1 MLIRFDDGVV
11 RQCSEFELRQ
21 TKLRSRKIADEQFYT
36 DGIRPTDLADTD
48 KVREAERLAAAAN
61 VLDAIR
67 AGSSVESSYRQQLSS
82 RNLSLRILLSFLLQ
96 LARARRLASRDL
108 DETVRAKRPHPAWLP
123 QA

>member
-11 RQCSEFELRQ
+11 GQCGEFELRQ

-48 KVREAERLAAAAN
+48 KVREAERLAAS
-61 VLDAIR
+61 VPDAIR
-67 AGSSVESSYRQQLSS
+67 AGISVESSYRQQLSS

-108 DETVRAKRPHPAWLP
+108 DEIVRARRPHPAWLL